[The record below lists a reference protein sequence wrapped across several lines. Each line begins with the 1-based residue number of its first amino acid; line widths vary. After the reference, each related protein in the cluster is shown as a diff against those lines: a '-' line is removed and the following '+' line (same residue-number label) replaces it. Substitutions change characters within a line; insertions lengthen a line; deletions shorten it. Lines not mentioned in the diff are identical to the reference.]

1 MIVKVTKN
9 HTLRIPHPLLIA
21 SAVFYA
27 AATILYSTLWM
38 IDARGLQGLSAV
50 ELGFGTDFIPAEGI
64 QIVRSVYPASPA
76 EKAGLAAGDKI
87 FLIDGHKIEDGDFLQ
102 NTWRKHFPGDTVR
115 LSMYRPGVKKV
126 VHATGIFRLRQT
138 SAGEGNIEQFASEVR
153 NSFPVPFVIV
163 GLIVLFLRIEDP
175 IVWVL
180 AFLFGSFVATPSFSN
195 KLSMAP
201 AFLPFAASYQSVFL
215 GLVGPFF
222 YFFFAVFPVR
232 SPLDRR
238 VPWLKWA
245 SMIVGLSFSI
255 AGLQQG
261 RMMLPPPFYTMAG
274 ELLSTRI
281 TLVFTILFI
290 LLGFISLGVNFVF
303 AQNLEVK
310 RKIRMIFWGSV
321 VGVTPSVLQAA
332 AREFTGYREPNWLTT
347 VFVILLFLFPLSF
360 AYAVIKHRVLEIPV
374 LLKRSARYLLVQRG
388 FTFLLSL
395 ASIGLVFL
403 FARSISSSLEAYA
416 QITTPFVIAL
426 GSGFGVALLW
436 GGTRIHRRVSGTI
449 DKAFFRKVYDAKL
462 ILENLASQSAEATD
476 RKELTQLLDH
486 SIVEALHPNF
496 LLIYLRRDDEHLE
509 IISGKVPP
517 ELENIPLQMP
527 FLERLAKD
535 RQPLEFPYSIQQEG
549 TENSLFAALHPECI
563 VPMMGRGSRLTG
575 LLLLGSR
582 LSEEAYSRE
591 DKNLLTSA
599 ASHAATAL
607 ENIRL
612 AEEIAEKMESQRK
625 VVQEMEFERRVLEA
639 DNARKTK
646 ELEEARELQLSM
658 LPNELPVLPN
668 LDIAVS
674 MKTATEIGG
683 DYYDFDVAPDG
694 TLTVALGDATGHGTK
709 AGMMVV
715 IAKSRF
721 TAFSHLPNLL
731 EILEKITHSI
741 KRLNLRS
748 MFVSMLLL
756 RIKQNTAV
764 LTSAGMPYPLIYRA
778 NTQTVEEVL
787 LKGMPLGAFTNFPY
801 EQKELHLSAGDTI
814 ILMSDGFPEMFN
826 DKQETLDYSRVKEIV
841 KEVGDKSPQEIIDHL
856 STIGESWAGS
866 KAQDDDVTIVVLKIK
881 GSDNGGRL
889 S

>member
-1 MIVKVTKN
+1 MILKLNMN
-9 HTLRIPHPLLIA
+9 HTLRIPRPVLIA
-21 SAVFYA
+21 CAVFYA

-38 IDARGLQGLSAV
+38 IDARGPQGFSAV
-50 ELGFGTDFIPAEGI
+50 ELGFGTDFIPAEGV
-64 QIVRSVYPASPA
+64 QLVKSVFPASPA
-76 EKAGLAAGDKI
+76 EKAGLFAGDKI
-87 FLIDGHKIEDGDFLQ
+87 FLIDGNKIEDGNFLQ
-102 NTWRKHFPGDTVR
+102 NTWRKHSPGDTVR
-115 LSMYRPGVKKV
+115 MSINRPGVKNV
-126 VHATGIFRLRQT
+126 VHITGVFRLRQ
-138 SAGEGNIEQFASEVR
+138 SIAGEGNIEQFATEVR
-153 NSFPVPFVIV
+153 NSFPVPFVVV

-175 IVWVL
+175 IVWML
-180 AFLFGSFVATPSFSN
+180 AFLFGSFVATPGFSN
-195 KLSMAP
+195 KLTMAP
-201 AFLPFAASYQSVFL
+201 AFLPFVMSYQSIFL
-215 GLVGPFF
+215 SLVGPFF

-232 SPLDRR
+232 SPIDRR

-245 SMIVGLSFSI
+245 SIIVGLSFSVTGI
-255 AGLQQG
+255 QQG
-261 RMMLPPPFYTMAG
+261 RMMLPPPFYSMAG

-281 TLVFTILFI
+281 TLIFTILFI
-290 LLGFISLGVNFVF
+290 LLGFVSLGFNFVF
-303 AQNLEVK
+303 AQNPEVK

-332 AREFTGYREPNWLTT
+332 AREFTGFREPSWLTT

-395 ASIGLVFL
+395 ASIGLMLL
-403 FARSISSSLEAYA
+403 FAQSVSSYLESYA
-416 QITTPFVIAL
+416 QITKPFVIAI

-436 GGTRIHRRVSGTI
+436 GGIKIHRRISGNI

-462 ILENLASQSAEATD
+462 ILEDLASQSAEATD
-476 RKELTQLLDH
+476 RKELAQLLDH
-486 SIVEALHPNF
+486 SIVEALHPGF
-496 LLIYLRRDDEHLE
+496 LVIYLRTDDEYLE
-509 IISGKVPP
+509 VVSGAVPKEIEKISIQ
-517 ELENIPLQMP
+517 IPL
-527 FLERLAKD
+527 
-535 RQPLEFPYSIQQEG
+535 
-549 TENSLFAALHPECI
+549 
-563 VPMMGRGSRLTG
+563 LTG
-575 LLLLGSR
+575 LVKSHQPLDFPLSLPNNDINISPFAMLFPECLVPMIGRGGRLSGLMLLGSR
-582 LSEEAYSRE
+582 RSEEAYSRE
-591 DKNLLTSA
+591 DKNLLTSV
-599 ASHAATAL
+599 ASHAATAI

-612 AEEIAEKMESQRK
+612 AEEIVEKIESQRR
-625 VVQEMEFERRVLEA
+625 VVQEMEIERRVLEA

-658 LPNELPVLPN
+658 LPNELPMLPN

-756 RIKQNTAV
+756 RIKQNRAV

-778 NTQTVEEVL
+778 ATQTVEEVI

-801 EQKELHLSAGDTI
+801 EQKELQLAAGDTI

-826 DKQETLDYSRVKEIV
+826 NKQETLDYSRVKEIV
-841 KEVGDKSPQEIIDHL
+841 REVGNKSPQEIIDHL
-856 STIGESWAGS
+856 LKIGVLWASG
-866 KAQDDDVTIVVLKIK
+866 KTQDDDVTIVVLKIK
-881 GSDNGGRL
+881 G
-889 S
+889 